1 MGRDSK
7 GADLGKEQKL
17 RALSRPGAAEG
28 TKSPLGPEVL
38 SQDTDAIAASYHS
51 RVLTL

>member
-17 RALSRPGAAEG
+17 RLHSRPRAAEG
-28 TKSPLGPEVL
+28 TKSPLGQEVL
-38 SQDTDAIAASYHS
+38 S
-51 RVLTL
+51 